1 MGYILSSGSRAKVA
15 VSFTDAAT
23 SAGAGARPRHPIFDK
38 LQLSKSRF
46 TAGLQCHKRLWL
58 EVHEPDAPELTRTPA
73 EQAILDRGIR
83 VGEVARGHVPGGVLI
98 DAPHRDRARRVR
110 ETKRAVKSGA
120 QVLYEAAFFEG
131 GIFVATDILE
141 HDGGGWTLAE
151 VKSTTKV
158 KAAHIPDAAVQ
169 RYVLER
175 AGLCVRRVEIMH
187 LNRECQFPNLS
198 NLFVR
203 SDVTHETELA
213 LPSIPGEAKRQ
224 LKVLH
229 GPCPNVPAGEHCHE
243 PYECPFLPRCAPPLP
258 NHHVS
263 TLHRIRRT
271 KVAELVQQGCHTI
284 FDLPGGLV
292 LSAVTERQRK
302 AVVAGRMIVEP
313 GLGAALAALEPPVA
327 YLDFETVALAIPVW
341 KGCRPYDAV
350 PVQFSVHFEDGQHHE
365 WIADGPA
372 DPREKLAAALV
383 HAVRGA
389 KRIAAYN
396 SPFERRC
403 IEHLR
408 DNLPRTAKALEGVI
422 ARLVD
427 VLPIVRDHVYHPD
440 FGGSFSLKRVFPAL
454 LGRDGYA
461 ELEIADGG
469 TASVELER
477 LMFDL
482 ELTESSRS
490 KAKASLLEYCSLD
503 AMALVDLVE
512 CLRALGGPVG
522 IPPHIDHGQQEKE

>member
-1 MGYILSSGSRAKVA
+1 M
-15 VSFTDAAT
+15 SFTDAAT
-23 SAGAGARPRHPIFDK
+23 SAGDGARPRHLLFDK

-46 TAGLQCHKRLWL
+46 TVGLQCHKRLWL
-58 EVHEPDAPELTRTPA
+58 EVHEPGAPELARTPA
-73 EQAILDRGIR
+73 EQAILDQGIR
-83 VGEVARGHVPGGVLI
+83 VGEVAREHVPGGVLI

-110 ETKRAVKSGA
+110 ETKRAIKSLA
-120 QVLYEAAFFEG
+120 PVIYEAAFFED

-141 HDGGGWTLAE
+141 RDGGGWTLAE
-151 VKSTTKV
+151 VKSTAKV

-175 AGLCVRRVEIMH
+175 AGLRVGRVEIMH

-203 SDVTHETELA
+203 NDVTHQVELA
-213 LPSIPGEAKRQ
+213 LPSIPGEARRQ

-243 PYECPFLPRCAPPLP
+243 PYECPFLPRCMPPLP
-258 NHHVS
+258 KHHVS

-284 FDLPGGLV
+284 LDLPDDIV
-292 LSAVTERQRK
+292 LSAVTERQHK

-372 DPREKLAAALV
+372 DPREKLAVALV
-383 HAVRGA
+383 DAVRGA
-389 KRIAAYN
+389 KSIGAYN

-403 IEHLR
+403 IQHLR
-408 DNLPRTAKALEGVI
+408 ENVPRVAEVLDHVI
-422 ARLVD
+422 KRLVD

-440 FGGSFSLKRVFPAL
+440 FGGSFSLKAVAPGL
-454 LGRDGYA
+454 LGTDSYA
-461 ELEIADGG
+461 SLGVADGG
-469 TASVELER
+469 MATVELER
-477 LMFDL
+477 LIFSNRLSDS
-482 ELTESSRS
+482 ERSSLR
-490 KAKASLLEYCSLD
+490 ASLLAYCATDTS
-503 AMALVDLVE
+503 ALKALTGR
-512 CLRALGGPVG
+512 LRRLAG
-522 IPPHIDHGQQEKE
+522 